1 MKLTADR
8 DGNLRRFS
16 AKLGW
21 KEYFDPKEIQVL
33 SARAIPM
40 LIPPM
45 TVQGRRNNII
55 QYDISDYSTLEFY
68 LTCILSREQFA
79 EIMLQCLET
88 FQRMQQ
94 IYLSYKNLVL
104 DLDKIYIMLKDR
116 SVHFIYLP
124 LVASKHEVSLADF
137 FRALIAKAVDRHL
150 PILPTIC
157 GSDFSQIRAQWLVL
171 IDECHHAMLDYSAA
185 NCVQLG
191 TTVSTFFAYS
201 DHYITLTIGDSRIY
215 ERTGRLTQLTQDQS
229 LVAREIV
236 AGRISE
242 EESRHHPQRN
252 ILLQCVGV
260 GGEIVPAFTEG
271 RVRHD
276 ALYLLCSDGFVHELS
291 PEEIGS
297 RLQATLLNSKDDLT
311 HALCDLTE
319 LCKGRG
325 ETDNITAVLVKASES
340 KSLVKLSPLKNL
352 RTRFRGQK
360 DATQKEEL
368 VETAQI
374 VHTQEAIGLD

>member
-1 MKLTADR
+1 M
-8 DGNLRRFS
+8 
-16 AKLGW
+16 
-21 KEYFDPKEIQVL
+21 EYV
-33 SARAIPM
+33 
-40 LIPPM
+40 
-45 TVQGRRNNII
+45 
-55 QYDISDYSTLEFY
+55 
-68 LTCILSREQFA
+68 
-79 EIMLQCLET
+79 
-88 FQRMQQ
+88 
-94 IYLSYKNLVL
+94 
-104 DLDKIYIMLKDR
+104 
-116 SVHFIYLP
+116 
-124 LVASKHEVSLADF
+124 
-137 FRALIAKAVDRHL
+137 IAAYTDVGVKKAVNQDSLCVRRAVIPDVGETVLAVVCDGMGGLAMGELASATVVNAFGRWFDRHL

-252 ILLQCVGV
+252 VLLQCVGI

-291 PEEIGS
+291 PEEMGN

-340 KSLVKLSPLKNL
+340 KRPVKLFPLKNL

-360 DATQKEEL
+360 DSTQKEEL